1 MDATTI
7 LAVICCAIVF
17 IGWLLAPHS
26 ARVETR
32 VVISRER
39 EREREPERERERV
52 PVSA

>member
-17 IGWLLAPHS
+17 TGWLLAPHS
-26 ARVETR
+26 ARAETR
-32 VVISRER
+32 PVISREPMR
-39 EREREPERERERV
+39 EPDREREPV

>member
-17 IGWLLAPHS
+17 TGWLVLPHS
-26 ARVETR
+26 TRVETR
-32 VVISRER
+32 PVISR